1 MKRLHLSCALAWLLA
16 ATCAHAAAQTAS
28 AGVADPQAPVPPTT
42 ARPAIDDH
50 TEAAP
55 APSPAM
61 PMHEHHAGMDM
72 GAMRPMA
79 GGGMQGDGM
88 KGMQRT
94 ADGKCAC
101 CADMKK
107 DGSGR
112 GDHKEAK

>member
-1 MKRLHLSCALAWLLA
+1 MKRLHLTCALAWLLA
-16 ATCAHAAAQTAS
+16 ATCAHAAAQTYS

-55 APSPAM
+55 AASPAM
-61 PMHEHHAGMDM
+61 ADHEHHAGMDM
-72 GAMRPMA
+72 RAMQHMA
-79 GGGMQGDGM
+79 GGGMQCM
-88 KGMQRT
+88 

-107 DGSGR
+107 DSGGR